1 MPLDHAVET
10 VAAGIRQASSLY
22 YRLLLLVGPAG
33 SGKSATLTAVS
44 KHTGAVIV
52 NVGLELSRSLLDLT
66 IRERELQ
73 VRSLLTRLVAEAAR
87 EGDAVLLDNTEL
99 LFDAS
104 LQQDPLRLLQTVAR
118 NTTVVAAW
126 TGDLH
131 EGTIRYAVP
140 SHPEHRTYSVEDLL
154 VVAAGREGLAP

>member
-1 MPLDHAVET
+1 MPLDHAGET

-44 KHTGAVIV
+44 KQTGAVIV

-66 IRERELQ
+66 IRERGRQ

-126 TGDLH
+126 TGELH
-131 EGTIRYAVP
+131 EGKIRYAVP
-140 SHPEHRTYSVEDLL
+140 SHPEHRAYSSEDLL
-154 VVAAGREGLAP
+154 VVAAGREGLAL

>member
-1 MPLDHAVET
+1 MPLDHTVET

-44 KHTGAVIV
+44 KRTGAVIV

-104 LQQDPLRLLQTVAR
+104 LKLDPLRLLQTVAR

-140 SHPEHRTYSVEDLL
+140 SHPEYRVYSVEDLL
-154 VVAAGREGLAP
+154 AVAAGREGLAL